1 MKWLKFV
8 KQKFI
13 KTYKLIKHSIMKKI
27 ALILNISIAL
37 LFVGCKQ
44 DSKTES
50 TEKEVIVKQRNEPK
64 KSSYHLESAK
74 DWLSKNASDSTKFH
88 IAYAVNRTDATN
100 FKKMD
105 SVVIPDDLTGDIE
118 FYLPFPETVSA
129 LKDINKI
136 VFFSYPTQTFAAYEK
151 GELVYTGPT
160 NMGREKDK
168 TPTGLFFTNW
178 KAEETTSTFDD
189 EWELR
194 WNFNI
199 ENKLGVGW
207 HQYTLP
213 GYPASH
219 SCLRLQEQD
228 ARKLYDWA
236 DQWELSNPETVKV
249 KGTPVIVFGNYD
261 FKAPKPWLELVKNPK
276 ALTISENEIENVAKP
291 FVESIMKE
299 QKIRQDFQKVAK

>member
-261 FKAPKPWLELVKNPK
+261 FKAPKPWLELIKNPK